1 MVDLKDRLVANGI
14 RYIAI
19 EGNIGAGKTSLAR
32 LIAEE
37 CNAQLFL
44 EEVED
49 NPFLERYYEN
59 MEAYAF
65 QTQVFFLLNR
75 YRQQL
80 EISQRD
86 LFSDLIVADY
96 IFAKDKIFAHVVL
109 EDDELALYNRIHSLL
124 EGRIVTPD
132 LVVYLQ
138 TSTDV
143 LLHRIKSRGRSFE
156 RLISEEYLKD
166 LNEAFDH
173 FFFHYEDSPLLIVN
187 TDKLDFVSHRSQFE
201 DLMGKLTEGFD
212 GKRFYVPSWEID
224 EE

>member
-1 MVDLKDRLVANGI
+1 MIDLKDRLVANGI

-124 EGRIVTPD
+124 EGRIVIPD

-143 LLHRIKSRGRSFE
+143 LLHRIKNRGRSFE
-156 RLISEEYLKD
+156 RLISEEYLRD

-173 FFFHYEDSPLLIVN
+173 FFFHYEGSPLLIVN
-187 TDKLDFVSHRSQFE
+187 TDKLDFVSHRDQFE
-201 DLMGKLTEGFD
+201 DLMDKLTEGFE

-224 EE
+224 RE

>member
-1 MVDLKDRLVANGI
+1 MIDLKDRLIANGI

-49 NPFLERYYEN
+49 NPFLERYYED

-86 LFSDLIVADY
+86 LFSDLIVSDY

-138 TSTDV
+138 TSTEV
-143 LLHRIKSRGRSFE
+143 LLHRIKNRGRSFE
-156 RLISEEYLKD
+156 RLISQEYLGD

-187 TDKLDFVSHRSQFE
+187 TDNLDFVSHRNQFE
-201 DLMGKLTEGFD
+201 DLMNKLAEGFE

-224 EE
+224 E